1 MKILPFSILDLD
13 FLSLPG
19 SIAVYLITL
28 PRAVILIETGPTSTI
43 PQLFTQ
49 LASHGIKPSEI
60 TDVFLTHIHLDH
72 AGAVGWLAQNGATI
86 HVHPY
91 GAPHLINPEKLLNS
105 ASRIYGEQM
114 DSLWGKF
121 LPVPTEQ
128 IHCTQHE
135 EIVRVNGAEFQIF
148 ETQGH
153 ADHHNCI
160 FYEGVLFSGD
170 IGGIRITP
178 SKHIEIPTPPPE
190 FNPFKWHSSIDLM
203 KSIHPVMI
211 APTHFGSYTDVTD
224 HLNKLN
230 ETLLELE
237 EWLTFVMQTQPQ
249 LSDLSSLLKEW
260 LNKKGRIKFDPAL
273 QAYFEVLNPSW
284 MSAAGLY
291 RYWNK
296 TYQT

>member
-1 MKILPFSILDLD
+1 MMPFSILDLD

-19 SIAVYLITL
+19 AIAVFLIKL
-28 PRAVILIETGPTSTI
+28 PRAVVLIETGPSSTI
-43 PQLFTQ
+43 PALTTQ
-49 LASHGIKPSEI
+49 LASYGIKPSDI

-86 HVHPY
+86 HVHPN

-105 ASRIYGEQM
+105 AARIYGEQM
-114 DSLWGKF
+114 DALWGKF
-121 LPVPTEQ
+121 LPVPPAQ

-135 EIVRVNGAEFQIF
+135 EIIRLNGAEFQIF
-148 ETQGH
+148 EMLGH

-170 IGGIRITP
+170 IGGIRISQ

-190 FNPFKWHSSIDLM
+190 FNPIKWHSSIGLM
-203 KSIHPVMI
+203 KSIHPNML
-211 APTHFGSYTDVTD
+211 APTHFGYYTDVTN
-224 HLNKLN
+224 HLDTLN
-230 ETLLELE
+230 DTLSELE
-237 EWLTFVMQTQPQ
+237 EWLASVMHSQPQ
-249 LSDLSSLLKEW
+249 LSDLSSLFKEW
-260 LNKKGRIKFDPAL
+260 LDKKGRIQFDPAI

-296 TYQT
+296 THQT